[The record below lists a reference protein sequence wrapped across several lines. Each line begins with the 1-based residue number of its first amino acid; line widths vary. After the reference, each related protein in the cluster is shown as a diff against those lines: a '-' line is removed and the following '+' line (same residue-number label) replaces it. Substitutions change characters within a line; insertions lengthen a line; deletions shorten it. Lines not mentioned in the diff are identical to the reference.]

1 VKEKDQI
8 MDREATTERP
18 SPTPTILAVDD
29 DAHIR
34 RLIER
39 SLKSEGYQMRMCVS
53 AETALTALRER
64 RYAVAILDV
73 MMTGETG
80 FQLAERI
87 RNGEAGEDNRHVPI
101 VFVTAEDDADSY
113 EKSFDVGAYRYI
125 TKPFE
130 TDSLVGVVSAMLHE
144 PA

>member
-1 VKEKDQI
+1 MKS
-8 MDREATTERP
+8 AGTENDAAP
-18 SPTPTILAVDD
+18 PTILAVDD

-34 RLIER
+34 RIIER
-39 SLKSEGYQMRMCVS
+39 ALKSEGYRMRMCVS
-53 AETALTALRER
+53 AETALEALREQ

-80 FQLAERI
+80 FQLAHRI
-87 RNGEAGEDNRHVPI
+87 RAGEAGEENREVPI
-101 VFVTAEDDADSY
+101 VFVTAENDAEAY

-125 TKPFE
+125 TKPFD

-144 PA
+144 GGG